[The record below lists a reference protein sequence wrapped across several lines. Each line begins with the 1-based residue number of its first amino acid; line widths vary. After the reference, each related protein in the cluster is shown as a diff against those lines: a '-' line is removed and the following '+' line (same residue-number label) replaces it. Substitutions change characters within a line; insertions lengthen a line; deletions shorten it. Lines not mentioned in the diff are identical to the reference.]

1 MSTQSEKRAER
12 YILVLAG
19 AALVPFIGL
28 VYLAFS
34 DGQVPQGV
42 NSDSY
47 FDEIATVVAA
57 AAAFAVTLLLVG
69 MLRRRFN
76 ALDGLEDAMRR
87 LTNGD
92 YSRRVNVEVRNEF
105 QTLTKAFNE
114 LTDQLE
120 ESLVSS
126 HSLADIDTLI
136 LSAANLDT
144 ILQKVL
150 LSMRMDAIE
159 ATLLLRQDMSS
170 VQVTSYQL
178 ERNRMIVNTVASFE
192 VSGDNLRDV
201 EGYREI
207 ANRVCSGN
215 ILDCLAIAE
224 EGKITG
230 VLVATGNRSL
240 SAGES
245 KRLTDLVDR
254 LSVAV
259 TNIRRSESLY
269 QQAHFDALTGL
280 INRRAFEDKLRERLA
295 RCQRGEFG
303 VLLFLDLDGFKKV
316 NDTEG
321 HEAGD
326 RLLVT
331 IGDRLR
337 NALRPEDTVARL
349 GGDEFA
355 VIVPD
360 CKDEKSVSPLCERI
374 LSSLTKPVVVDRMEH
389 RIGASI
395 GVALYP
401 GDGQQIDEIV
411 MKADSAMYRAKEAGG
426 SHYAFF
432 DDDLNEAKRHR
443 VLVETRL
450 RSAIENCDLRIHF
463 QPKLCLKTWRVD
475 SAEALLRWTDDELG
489 EVEPTMFVSIAEETS
504 LVQEFM
510 SIVVDKAARLIAAAE
525 RAGTKLETVAV
536 NASPKQLM
544 VEGFALSLLSM
555 LDRHRLRHHL
565 FELEV
570 TETVFARD
578 TAQVV
583 RELELLRT
591 AGMKIALD
599 DFGTGYSSL
608 NMLREL
614 PLDTVKIDRAFITE
628 LDTSD
633 EARMLVGHI
642 ISIAGK
648 LGMNVVAE
656 GVETDRQLQH
666 LIDMDCHLIQ
676 GFLISKALSEDD
688 FIELLLGWQAAE
700 QQRHARVNLAR
711 PRGNRLR

>member
-34 DGQVPQGV
+34 DGQVSQGV
-42 NSDSY
+42 NSDGY
-47 FDEIATVVAA
+47 FNEIATVVAA
-57 AAAFAVTLLLVG
+57 AAAFAVALMLVG

-159 ATLLLRQDMSS
+159 ATLLLRQDMSA
-170 VQVTSYQL
+170 VQVTSYRL
-178 ERNRMIVNTVASFE
+178 EHNRMIAHTVASFE

-688 FIELLLGWQAAE
+688 FIELLRGWQAAE
-700 QQRHARVNLAR
+700 QHRHSRVNLAAA
-711 PRGNRLR
+711 RGDRLR